1 MVSHTSQCTSPG
13 ACHCTASTHG
23 QLVQAAPS
31 PSVPGAHASLRRRGS
46 SGRVITDIALS
57 SSPFP
62 SQRMQRHCSAGSV
75 CMGWRPLRCTAGS
88 ALTTWGAPLHSTPGP
103 AKPTGLLSVSHPARQ
118 DVKPTAQPVDDPQQ
132 RHRAWNSERKW
143 RESTGDPGRTLP
155 RRLLMTSS
163 GDYIS
168 QEAQLWFLRNL
179 VMILLS
185 G

>member
-1 MVSHTSQCTSPG
+1 MLISSWGSQRQSQHVVSHTSQCTSPG

-132 RHRAWNSERKW
+132 RHRAGIQRGNGEKAQ
-143 RESTGDPGRTLP
+143 ETLEGPFPG
-155 RRLLMTSS
+155 
-163 GDYIS
+163 
-168 QEAQLWFLRNL
+168 AC
-179 VMILLS
+179 
-185 G
+185 